1 MSKKIIVPLKNI
13 RCYLHDLFHEYLE
26 AQYELSRTTRMNYD
40 DDEWDDESILWAMQN
55 GFIFDGYDPY
65 EELGDDDDG
74 EVLYPRYSE
83 GNKRKKDKRNDDDAY
98 AEFWE
103 RMERKQARKEK
114 CKHKKS
120 KARVIDITTPY
131 SGNEENP
138 DEYGGVIQD
147 IYDDDGILNGKEIYY
162 YPDYNDKN
170 SRLEFTTLQAF
181 SDFCDDNGF
190 VVPPYVGEQIAYRR
204 RSHACLRPEARDE
217 GIFEIMAEE
226 SYGDMVYE
234 AVPISELN
242 Q

>member
-26 AQYELSRTTRMNYD
+26 AQYELERTTRMNYD

-74 EVLYPRYSE
+74 EILYPRYSE

-114 CKHKKS
+114 RKHKKS
-120 KARVIDITTPY
+120 KARIIDITTPY
-131 SGNEENP
+131 SGDEESP
-138 DEYGGVIQD
+138 MELG
-147 IYDDDGILNGKEIYY
+147 DDGILNGKEIYY

>member
-1 MSKKIIVPLKNI
+1 MSKKIIIPLKNI

-26 AQYELSRTTRMNYD
+26 SQYELERTTRMSYYD
-40 DDEWDDESILWAMQN
+40 EDDWDDESILWAMQN

-65 EELGDDDDG
+65 EEIGNDDG
-74 EVLYPRYSE
+74 ELLYPRYSE

-114 CKHKKS
+114 RKHKKS

-131 SGNEENP
+131 SGDEESP
-138 DEYGGVIQD
+138 MELG
-147 IYDDDGILNGKEIYY
+147 DDDGILNGKEIYY

-234 AVPISELN
+234 AVPITELN